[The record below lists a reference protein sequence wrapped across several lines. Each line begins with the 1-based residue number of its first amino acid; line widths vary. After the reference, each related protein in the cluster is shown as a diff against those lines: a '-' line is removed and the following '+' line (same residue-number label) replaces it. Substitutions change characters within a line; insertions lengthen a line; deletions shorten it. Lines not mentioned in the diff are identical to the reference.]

1 MTAPAPQAGDAGPAT
16 VRRSVILTT
25 TANGLV
31 PVLLLVSVYLTF
43 RGHNAPGGGFAGGL
57 VMATAVVLRYLA
69 DGPRSLDRL
78 RVDPVTLVG
87 VGLLVALTVA
97 VAPLARGGEL
107 LESTIWKLDVPLIGT
122 VKVVSSAGFD
132 IGVHILVLGTVLTV
146 VTAFVRADETSVVTD
161 TTPDTTPDT
170 GSGTAPAG
178 GPTWAPQD
186 AGAADGEA
194 GQ

>member
-1 MTAPAPQAGDAGPAT
+1 MSDQRPAADTAT

-31 PVLLLVSVYLTF
+31 PVLLLTSVYLTF

-78 RVDPVTLVG
+78 RVDPVSLIG
-87 VGLLVALTVA
+87 IGLLMALAVA
-97 VAPLARGGEL
+97 VAPLAVGGQL
-107 LESTIWKLDVPLIGT
+107 LESAIWKLDVPLLGT

-146 VTAFVRADETSVVTD
+146 VTAFVRADETSVVADTD
-161 TTPDTTPDT
+161 
-170 GSGTAPAG
+170 
-178 GPTWAPQD
+178 GPE
-186 AGAADGEA
+186 ADGA
-194 GQ
+194 